1 MTNKKETKKRSLD
14 QKMNDL
20 LAFNNEKEKQEFD
33 SIILHLETMGKIQEL
48 LDSKEKN
55 RQWLAEKLKMSKS
68 FVSQLFSGDKLLNF
82 KLLARMEKIFNTKI
96 QISFKTNSNYRI
108 DAVTR
113 VFDLSNAH
121 PAILPGQSFRSVN
134 PSNEPVDIP
143 FDDTYEL
150 DIDSVSIPS

>member
-96 QISFKTNSNYRI
+96 QISFEVKNDFQT
-108 DAVTR
+108 DAVTS
-113 VFDLSNAH
+113 VIDLSKAH
-121 PAILPGQSFRSVN
+121 PSLIPMHSFSSDKS
-134 PSNEPVDIP
+134 SNESTDIP
-143 FDDTYEL
+143 INEMIGEYDNYLYD
-150 DIDSVSIPS
+150 PS